1 MDYLVCFTGM
11 VKPEK
16 QSKNEVMDS
25 WVLYVC
31 DDVVCILIQ
40 LDGILLVVGQC
51 RSLTSQNIN
60 LWSTLKGYHAAR
72 FKCDGH
78 FVPMNSNFL
87 YLVFCILFFYKEKSV
102 C

>member
-25 WVLYVC
+25 WVLSVC

-51 RSLTSQNIN
+51 RSLTSQNIKFMVYV
-60 LWSTLKGYHAAR
+60 KGVS
-72 FKCDGH
+72 C
-78 FVPMNSNFL
+78 S
-87 YLVFCILFFYKEKSV
+87 
-102 C
+102 

>member
-1 MDYLVCFTGM
+1 MDHLVCFTGM

-51 RSLTSQNIN
+51 RSLTSQNIKFMVYV
-60 LWSTLKGYHAAR
+60 KGVS
-72 FKCDGH
+72 C
-78 FVPMNSNFL
+78 S
-87 YLVFCILFFYKEKSV
+87 
-102 C
+102 